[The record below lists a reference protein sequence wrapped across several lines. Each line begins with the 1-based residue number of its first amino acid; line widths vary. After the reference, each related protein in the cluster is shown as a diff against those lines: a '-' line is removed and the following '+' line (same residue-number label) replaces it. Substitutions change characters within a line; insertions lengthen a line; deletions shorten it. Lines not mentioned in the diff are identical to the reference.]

1 MFRQYFCVLKQ
12 IKTKDQWFPQ
22 WNVSALAKEI
32 KQGDE
37 QEKELYFK
45 GFLEEGVDI
54 SNAILSCYILVSS
67 VSWGI
72 WVTRS
77 DKSTH
82 SIPTITEELVI
93 LLDKIKTL
101 Q

>member
-1 MFRQYFCVLKQ
+1 
-12 IKTKDQWFPQ
+12 
-22 WNVSALAKEI
+22 
-32 KQGDE
+32 
-37 QEKELYFK
+37 
-45 GFLEEGVDI
+45 VDI

>member
-1 MFRQYFCVLKQ
+1 
-12 IKTKDQWFPQ
+12 
-22 WNVSALAKEI
+22 VSALAKEI

-67 VSWGI
+67 VS
-72 WVTRS
+72 
-77 DKSTH
+77 
-82 SIPTITEELVI
+82 
-93 LLDKIKTL
+93 
-101 Q
+101 